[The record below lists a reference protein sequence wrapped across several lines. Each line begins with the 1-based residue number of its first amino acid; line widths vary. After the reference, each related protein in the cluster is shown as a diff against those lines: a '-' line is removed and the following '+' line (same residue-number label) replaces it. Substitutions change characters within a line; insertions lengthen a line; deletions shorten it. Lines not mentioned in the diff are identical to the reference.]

1 MSGDLAR
8 PDMRATRRR
17 AIAIGALIALVAIV
31 LDQASKTYLI
41 ATLLNPPHTM
51 DITGFFRLVPWWNRG
66 VSFGLLASDQ
76 GWASY
81 ALSGVA
87 ALVLIGLVLWL
98 GRSERPLLAVAQG
111 LVIGGAIGNVIDRLR
126 FGAVFDFLYFHAG
139 PYDFPAFNL
148 ADSAITLGVALL
160 LWDGLFG
167 AGNRAKN
174 AANPSIEDTAP

>member
-1 MSGDLAR
+1 VSAAPVPLD
-8 PDMRATRRR
+8 RAARRR
-17 AIAIGALIALVAIV
+17 AIVVATLLALVVIA
-31 LDQASKTYLI
+31 LDQASKTLLI
-41 ATLLNPPHTM
+41 AALADPPRAIEVTS
-51 DITGFFRLVPWWNRG
+51 FFRLVPWWNHG

-81 ALSGVA
+81 ALSGLA
-87 ALVLIGLVLWL
+87 ALVLIGFVLWL
-98 GRSERPLLAVAQG
+98 GRSDKPILALAQG

-148 ADSAITLGVALL
+148 ADSAITMGVALL

-167 AGNRAKN
+167 GGNRAKTS
-174 AANPSIEDTAP
+174 ANQSLEDTAP